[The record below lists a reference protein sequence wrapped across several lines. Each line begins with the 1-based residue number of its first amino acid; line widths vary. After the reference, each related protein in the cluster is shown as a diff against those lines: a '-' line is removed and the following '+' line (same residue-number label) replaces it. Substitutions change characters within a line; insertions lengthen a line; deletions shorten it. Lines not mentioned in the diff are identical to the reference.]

1 MLISV
6 IVPVYNI
13 EKYINKCID
22 SIIRQTY
29 KNIELILVDD
39 GSTDN
44 SGKLCDKLASQ
55 DTRIKVLHK
64 QNGGVSSARNLGI
77 EKSTGD
83 YICFVDGDDWLEIDY
98 FALAVPC
105 LKKHKPKLL
114 QNNYVKDDGIGNI
127 TNSFNPSTGFQCDA
141 EQALY
146 EMVNGCHYGWEP
158 FASFYEANAC
168 KKVKFNTE
176 IVFGE
181 DLLFRYEFT
190 KANDGLYIYKYLPKY
205 HYYTRENS
213 AVNSYAIYRK
223 IDDLKVF
230 ELILKQE
237 NNLMARLL
245 YKKEYLPRLIRDFK
259 LGIVSNDSRDVSAA
273 MSVRRKIKNILW
285 KSLFSNDV
293 GLFIKCKLIICVLP
307 IFIFNIV
314 SKIYS
319 KTKKNHLYGGS
330 QKL

>member
-6 IVPVYNI
+6 IVPVYNV

-64 QNGGVSSARNLGI
+64 QNGGVSRARNLGI
-77 EKSTGD
+77 EKATGD
-83 YICFVDGDDWLEIDY
+83 YICFVDSDDWLEIDY

-114 QNNYVKDDGIGNI
+114 QNNYVKDNKKGNI
-127 TNSFNPSTGFQCDA
+127 INKYKKSNILYYDA
-141 EQALY
+141 EQDLY
-146 EMVNGCHYGWEP
+146 EMANGYHYGWEAV
-158 FASFYEANAC
+158 ASFYEATAC

-181 DLLFRYEFT
+181 DLLFRYEFN
-190 KANDGLYIYKYLPKY
+190 KVNDGLYIYQYLPKY
-205 HYYTRENS
+205 HYYTRESS
-213 AVNSYAIYRK
+213 AVNSYSVYK
-223 IDDLKVF
+223 KVDDLKVL
-230 ELILKQE
+230 ELIMSKV
-237 NNLMARLL
+237 NKVTRNIL
-245 YKKEYLPRLIRDFK
+245 YQKDYLPRLITYYRLGKASSDERDLAVSHELFK
-259 LGIVSNDSRDVSAA
+259 
-273 MSVRRKIKNILW
+273 KIKKEFTSVIFDHSIPITL
-285 KSLFSNDV
+285 K
-293 GLFIKCKLIICVLP
+293 IKMAACFLP
-307 IFIFNIV
+307 ISIINKMYFIYICI
-314 SKIYS
+314 KG
-319 KTKKNHLYGGS
+319 KK
-330 QKL
+330 